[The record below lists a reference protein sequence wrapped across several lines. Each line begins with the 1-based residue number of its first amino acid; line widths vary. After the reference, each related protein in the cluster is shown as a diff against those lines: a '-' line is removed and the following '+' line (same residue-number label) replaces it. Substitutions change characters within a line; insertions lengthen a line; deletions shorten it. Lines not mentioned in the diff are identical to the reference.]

1 MRCPLLSASARTAL
15 VLGAFALLSSGMLT
29 EARAQ
34 NTGFQLNRYEPTA
47 AGEWSFR
54 VDHPWYS
61 SIRYF
66 AAGVTL
72 NYAHNPL
79 LGRRI
84 TSTGEVLEK
93 QPVIAHQL
101 TGHID
106 LAGSFLDRILIAAS
120 IPVTFLE
127 RGEPYATTGIAP
139 AASPYVSDPR
149 LGFLVRLFGQ
159 PYGNAI
165 SMSIGGNIWIPLG
178 RFVSSTPPQGVDQVR
193 GLIKVVL
200 GGLTR
205 RFMWSATAG
214 ALLRQSAQ
222 LGTASDPSGSSA
234 GHELQIGA
242 AVGYA
247 DMERG
252 FSIGPEVALS
262 TALSGQAFQQNATNL
277 EVLLGFNYNIAR
289 YVNIGLAGGI
299 GALRQAGTPDGRALL
314 RIAYAPMSNLPQRDR
329 DGDGVPDK
337 QDACPD
343 EHQGEIPEIGQ
354 PGCPQRDSDEDG
366 VVDGDDFCPS
376 IPAGRN
382 ADPKR
387 RGCPAGDKDG
397 DGVFDHEDLCPD
409 QKPGDHS
416 DPARRGCPAGDK
428 DGDGVFDHEDQCPE
442 QHAGDRRDPKR
453 PGCPSLDKDGD
464 GVVDGED
471 ECVDVP
477 AGPNP
482 NPNKKGCPTLDRD
495 QDFIPDATDAC
506 PDKAGVPDADPRK
519 NGCPSKLVE
528 VRIGQIVIKQQIF
541 FALGKD
547 TIQPQS
553 FPLLKAVAETLILL
567 PQIKKVRVE
576 GHTDDIGAPANNL
589 DLSRRRAQS
598 VMRWLVDH
606 SVEPE
611 RLVAEGYGDTRPIAD
626 NKNLKLK
633 TKNRR
638 VDFIILD
645 PPQPQAAPGSE
656 SAPLPPPV
664 SSPAKAPALPK
675 KAGKPGAKPV
685 IKRPAKPA
693 AAAPK

>member
-1 MRCPLLSASARTAL
+1 MRCPLLSASARIAL
-15 VLGAFALLSSGMLT
+15 VLGAFACVSWGMLP

-34 NTGFQLNRYEPTA
+34 NSGFQLNRYEPTA

-72 NYAHNPL
+72 NYSHNPL
-79 LGRRI
+79 LGRLI
-84 TSTGEVLEK
+84 ASTGEVLEK
-93 QPVIAHQL
+93 QSIIEHQL
-101 TGHID
+101 TGHVD
-106 LAGSFLDRILIAAS
+106 LAGSFLDRVLITATLP
-120 IPVTFLE
+120 ITFLE
-127 RGEPYATTGIAP
+127 RGQPYATTGIAP
-139 AASPYVSDPR
+139 ASSPYVSDPR

-159 PYGNAI
+159 PYGSAV
-165 SMSIGGNIWIPLG
+165 SMSVGGNIWIPLG

-193 GLIKVVL
+193 GLIKLVA

-214 ALLRQSAQ
+214 ALLRPSAQ
-222 LGTASDPSGSSA
+222 LGSAGDPSGSTA
-234 GHELQIGA
+234 GHELHLGA
-242 AVGYA
+242 AFGYA

-252 FSIGPEVALS
+252 IAVGPEVTVS
-262 TALSGQAFQQNATNL
+262 TALSGEAFQQNATNL
-277 EVLLGFNYNIAR
+277 EVLLGLNYNIAR

-299 GALRQAGTPDGRALL
+299 GALRQSGTPDGRALF
-314 RIAYAPMSNLPQRDR
+314 RIAFAPMSNLPQRDR

-343 EHQGEIPEIGQ
+343 EHQGETPEIGQ

-366 VVDGDDFCPS
+366 VFDGDDFCPS

-382 ADPKR
+382 VDPKR

-397 DGVFDHEDLCPD
+397 DGIFDNEDQCPE
-409 QKPGDHS
+409 QKPGDHP

-428 DGDGVFDHEDQCPE
+428 DSDGVFDHEDQCPE
-442 QHAGDRRDPKR
+442 QHAGDRGDPKR

-464 GVVDGED
+464 GVVDAED

-482 NPNKKGCPTLDRD
+482 NPNRKGCPTLDRD

-506 PDKAGVPDADPRK
+506 PDRAGMPDADPRK
-519 NGCPSKLVE
+519 NGCPGKFVE
-528 VRIGQIVIKQQIF
+528 VRIGRIVIKQQIF

-553 FPLLKAVAETLILL
+553 FPLLKAVADTLILL

-576 GHTDDIGAPANNL
+576 GHTDDIGPPDYNL
-589 DLSRRRAQS
+589 DLSRRRAKS
-598 VMRWLVDH
+598 VMRWI
-606 SVEPE
+606 VEHHVEAE
-611 RLVAEGYGDTRPIAD
+611 RLTAEGYGDTRPIAD
-626 NKNLKLK
+626 NKNLKAK

-638 VDFIILD
+638 VDFIILE
-645 PPQPQAAPGSE
+645 PPQPQAAPGAP
-656 SAPLPPPV
+656 SAPALT
-664 SSPAKAPALPK
+664 KAPARATPK
-675 KAGKPGAKPV
+675 KPVKPGQKPAV
-685 IKRPAKPA
+685 KRPAKPA
-693 AAAPK
+693 TAVPK